1 MEIETESGNSWNPLS
16 KADISKEMERAL
28 IKISEPK

>member
-1 MEIETESGNSWNPLS
+1 MEIETESGNPLS